1 LKDYCRGLLLPGQRK
16 SIEPIAARLHP
27 DRVQSARQLLQHIV
41 SKAPWSDEAVMAA
54 VVRQVLPDDPERRAA
69 VLAACS
75 DMPSGPIPS
84 VYPAGD
90 FFRIEPVVG
99 LEAAMRKSDL
109 KEEESDAIMAAL
121 ALARIDAKFRGHPG
135 RRSWRGERPG
145 RLACLAHPAGQCRAL
160 PKIRRR
166 TRPVAQRLLG
176 AEAVAGAQR
185 KDAQG
190 PAVPASRRQWTQMGS
205 RADSGP
211 APAALRLAG
220 AGPQTDWF
228 VADTA
233 HFFLRKRPPNKIVP
247 REI

>member
-75 DMPSGPIPS
+75 DMPSGPIPT

-109 KEEESDAIMAAL
+109 KEEEYDAIMAAL
-121 ALARIDAKFRGHPG
+121 ALARIDANSEGIQAA
-135 RRSWRGERPG
+135 E
-145 RLACLAHPAGQCRAL
+145 A
-160 PKIRRR
+160 
-166 TRPVAQRLLG
+166 G
-176 AEAVAGAQR
+176 AEN
-185 KDAQG
+185 
-190 PAVPASRRQWTQMGS
+190 
-205 RADSGP
+205 
-211 APAALRLAG
+211 APAALRALRIRRANAALYRKFAAELDPLLSASLA
-220 AGPQTDWF
+220 P
-228 VADTA
+228 
-233 HFFLRKRPPNKIVP
+233 KP
-247 REI
+247 